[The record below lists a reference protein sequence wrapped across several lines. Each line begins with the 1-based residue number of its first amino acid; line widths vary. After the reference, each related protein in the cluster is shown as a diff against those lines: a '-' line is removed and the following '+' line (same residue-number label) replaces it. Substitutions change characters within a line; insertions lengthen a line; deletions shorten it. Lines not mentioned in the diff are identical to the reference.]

1 MSKANI
7 PESTH
12 LPFVLNSISLNLT
25 FKVPGNSFVKKNLTQ
40 HAQIN
45 SPMAIF
51 AITSIPVKMARELPS
66 YENNAKR
73 GDIIISITASG
84 TKSVPIK
91 ASNPVM
97 ALMV

>member
-1 MSKANI
+1 
-7 PESTH
+7 
-12 LPFVLNSISLNLT
+12 
-25 FKVPGNSFVKKNLTQ
+25 
-40 HAQIN
+40 
-45 SPMAIF
+45 MAIF
-51 AITSIPVKMARELPS
+51 AITSIPLKMTRELPP